1 MAFEKCG
8 YERQKKAEIPSL
20 LRKRGYER
28 QEKAEIPSPFRKRG
42 YERQEEAQIPT
53 TFKKCRYD
61 SQEEDKIVH
70 DLENEGIWNITIGR
84 RTICLQIIGR
94 YKIV

>member
-1 MAFEKCG
+1 M
-8 YERQKKAEIPSL
+8 IPTVH
-20 LRKRGYER
+20 E
-28 QEKAEIPSPFRKRG
+28 KRG
-42 YERQEEAQIPT
+42 YERQEEGMIPT
-53 TFKKCRYD
+53 AFEKRGYER
-61 SQEEDKIVH
+61 QEEGMIPTALEKCGYERQEEGMIPTVFEKRGYERFVN